1 MEECC
6 DRIKGLGAKARDCL
20 PGCSLPFTHK
30 SRRKNPDENAT
41 PEQLAAHI
49 GLIAPNGARKAKWDW
64 FMLGLVLYTSISVPY
79 QLAFYAFTDWEN
91 SEFGFVCDVIID
103 LLYMIDIFISWR
115 TTYYDREGMLVL
127 DRRMARRRYL
137 KTWFGIDVF
146 ASFPFEYLFQ
156 LILIQSPIEVPPAL
170 RLPSLVKLLRIYR
183 LGKKI
188 NRLSSSKMFRIGQF
202 TSLLLMA
209 AHWYACLWFYMGGLA
224 RPTGGV
230 VDALPGVH
238 GTSWV
243 YRLDMENEGMTMQYA
258 SSLYW
263 AVTTLMK
270 SPWFHPNS
278 PYEFIAA
285 TIMIIIGCVLFAY
298 FLGNVTAVITAA
310 NAAGGRY
317 RQQIEALQNFCRGEG
332 ISAKMTDK
340 LLVYQDALWTETNS
354 GTDIQAMI
362 KGMPTH
368 LLPYVLIGHIYR
380 PLMDACPFL
389 YDCSAWGCVEF
400 LSALK
405 VQVCEKGDT
414 LIHQGTL
421 IGVMYILVRGE
432 VKIDAYTDPVKEIA
446 EQYVM
451 GGRIGG
457 AKPKTLSKTKSAK
470 DMMRGRT
477 DKFGTLIGFH
487 DVSKP
492 TTPREYSVNAT
503 TRVSVLMITRPQL
516 NTMFNLFP
524 QDKHHVVRAIE
535 AANAAHMNQALGAKG
550 GGGGRRTAPPKNKAA
565 DGGGDS
571 AGGELSEMSIRPP
584 PAAPLPPA
592 TGGGGAET
600 PPAPPSARSKS
611 PTPVA
616 SATTGAPKEGAPK
629 EGAPTAGDAPTAAA
643 AAAAKGG
650 SPPKDASPST
660 VRALDTTEP
669 TPSHRAWLNGLV
681 QAATPGQAAAPP
693 IVPPSVIKDLSG
705 EMEALRTELAEQRK
719 MLEQILVNSR
729 DKGLAA

>member
-1 MEECC
+1 MEKLKELCGKVGEMLTPTSKC
-6 DRIKGLGAKARDCL
+6 PCL
-20 PGCSLPFTHK
+20 PHK
-30 SRRKNPDENAT
+30 RRRAQLDDENAT
-41 PEQLAAHI
+41 PEQLAWHI
-49 GLIAPNGARKAKWDW
+49 GLIAPNGPRKAKWDW
-64 FMLGLVLYTSISVPY
+64 FMLALVFYTSISVPY
-79 QLAFYAFTDWEN
+79 QLSFYAFSEWDN
-91 SEFGFVCDVIID
+91 SPAGFVLDIIID
-103 LLYMIDIFISWR
+103 FLYIADIAVSWR
-115 TTYYDREGMLVL
+115 TTFYNREGVLVI
-127 DRRMARRRYL
+127 DRKLARRQYL

-146 ASFPFEYLFQ
+146 ASFPFEYTAQLFV
-156 LILIQSPIEVPPAL
+156 IKTNHNVPPAL
-170 RLPSLVKLLRIYR
+170 RLPSLVKLLRILR

-188 NRLSSSKMFRIGQF
+188 NRLSSSKMFRIAEF
-202 TSLLLMA
+202 TGILLMA
-209 AHWYACLWFYMGGLA
+209 AHWYACLWFFLGGLA
-224 RPTGGV
+224 
-230 VDALPGVH
+230 LPPDGNINGTIDGQPGAS

-243 YRLDMENEGMTMQYA
+243 YRLDMYDEGLEMKYA

-278 PYEFIAA
+278 PYEFIGS
-285 TIMIIIGCVLFAY
+285 TVMIIFGCVLFAY

-432 VKIDAYTDPVKEIA
+432 VKVDAYTDVLKEMA

-457 AKPKTLSKTKSAK
+457 QKTVAPRKTMSAK

-477 DKFGTLIGFH
+477 DKFGTLLGFH

-492 TTPREYSVNAT
+492 VQPREYSVNSK
-503 TRVSVLMITRPQL
+503 TRVSLLMITRAQL
-516 NTMFNLFP
+516 NAMFNAFP
-524 QDKHHVVRAIE
+524 QDKIHVIKAIE
-535 AANAAHMNQALGAKG
+535 AANAAHMNLIY
-550 GGGGRRTAPPKNKAA
+550 GGRRSCMPLRQTAPLIRTSETDKSTGGTPPVSAARMTAPASVTDNETRETGGPHLPGAALERPKLPLPASIPENKAV
-565 DGGGDS
+565 GS
-571 AGGELSEMSIRPP
+571 PEPTRPGSSS
-584 PAAPLPPA
+584 
-592 TGGGGAET
+592 TS
-600 PPAPPSARSKS
+600 PAPP
-611 PTPVA
+611 A
-616 SATTGAPKEGAPK
+616 SASTR
-629 EGAPTAGDAPTAAA
+629 DA
-643 AAAAKGG
+643 
-650 SPPKDASPST
+650 
-660 VRALDTTEP
+660 
-669 TPSHRAWLNGLV
+669 TPSHRGQQWLNGLLSPM
-681 QAATPGQAAAPP
+681 QGSGQTAE
-693 IVPPSVIKDLSG
+693 IL
-705 EMEALRTELAEQRK
+705 ALRTELAEQRK
-719 MLEQILVNSR
+719 MIAVQSKMLEEILSHQ
-729 DKGLAA
+729 KGLAA

>member
-1 MEECC
+1 MGMEDCC
-6 DRIKGLGAKARDCL
+6 DRLKELRDTLGTKAKGCL
-20 PGCSLPFTHK
+20 PFRQK
-30 SRRKNPDENAT
+30 NRRRDPDENAT

-49 GLIAPNGARKAKWDW
+49 GLIAPNGARKGKWDW
-64 FMLGLVLYTSISVPY
+64 FMLALVMYTSISVPY
-79 QLAFYAFTDWEN
+79 QLAFYAFTDWQN
-91 SEFGFVCDVIID
+91 SQFGFVMDVMID
-103 LLYMIDIFISWR
+103 LIYIIDIFVSWR

-156 LILIQSPIEVPPAL
+156 LILVNSPIDVPAAL
-170 RLPSLVKLLRIYR
+170 RLPSMVKLLRIYR

-188 NRLSSSKMFRIGQF
+188 NRLSSSKMFRIAEF
-202 TSLLLMA
+202 TGMLLMA
-209 AHWYACLWFYMGGLA
+209 AHWYACLWFYLGGLA
-224 RPTGGV
+224 LPAGGEMNGTI
-230 VDALPGVH
+230 DSQPGAS

-243 YRLDMENEGMTMQYA
+243 YRLDMYDEGLEMQYA

-278 PYEFIAA
+278 PYEFIGS
-285 TIMIIIGCVLFAY
+285 TVMIIFGCVLFAY

-317 RQQIEALQNFCRGEG
+317 RGQIENLKSFCQAEG
-332 ISAKMTDK
+332 ISAKMTEK
-340 LLVYQDALWTETNS
+340 LLNYLDALWTETNS

-362 KGMPTH
+362 KGMPYH

-389 YDCSAWGCVEF
+389 YDCSAWGCVDF

-432 VKIDAYTDPVKEIA
+432 VKVDAYTDVVKEMA

-457 AKPKTLSKTKSAK
+457 TKPVVTRKTKSAK

-477 DKFGTLIGFH
+477 DKFGTLLGFH

-492 TTPREYSVNAT
+492 VQPREYSVNAT
-503 TRVSVLMITRPQL
+503 TRVSLLMITRAQL
-516 NTMFNLFP
+516 NAMFNAFP
-524 QDKHHVVRAIE
+524 QDKIHVIKAIE
-535 AANAAHMNQALGAKG
+535 SANVAHMNLVY
-550 GGGGRRTAPPKNKAA
+550 GGRRSCLPMRMTAPMVRTSESDKSTGGTPPVSAARVTAPASLTDTEMTMPEKPKLPNLPSTIPENKPLNASPE
-565 DGGGDS
+565 GS
-571 AGGELSEMSIRPP
+571 RPGP
-584 PAAPLPPA
+584 QGSSSTSPAAPA
-592 TGGGGAET
+592 ASE
-600 PPAPPSARSKS
+600 APSS
-611 PTPVA
+611 
-616 SATTGAPKEGAPK
+616 
-629 EGAPTAGDAPTAAA
+629 TA
-643 AAAAKGG
+643 
-650 SPPKDASPST
+650 
-660 VRALDTTEP
+660 
-669 TPSHRAWLNGLV
+669 SHRGQWLNGLLSPM
-681 QAATPGQAAAPP
+681 QGTGSGQTAE
-693 IVPPSVIKDLSG
+693 IL
-705 EMEALRTELAEQRK
+705 ALRAELAEQRK
-719 MLEQILVNSR
+719 MIAVQSKMLEEILR
-729 DKGLAA
+729 HQKGLTA